1 MLQPLAEWEWN
12 IFVKSKSQNHKV
24 VTQVQLAN
32 AGKFSNV

>member
-1 MLQPLAEWEWN
+1 MSQPLAECDLDFTN
-12 IFVKSKSQNHKV
+12 IFHSQNHKV